1 MNTKALRQKVL
12 DLAIHGK
19 LVPQNPTDES
29 AEKLLERIRLEKA
42 ESLVIKETA
51 EDIKE
56 AVDMVNYM
64 PSNFDEEDNAEIER
78 LMTATESIT
87 FDEMIGIK

>member
-1 MNTKALRQKVL
+1 MLKGIIDDIKRERAKFIRNVAYLREMS
-12 DLAIHGK
+12 DDDMIS
-19 LVPQNPTDES
+19 D
-29 AEKLLERIRLEKA
+29 RLEKA